1 MGGDDRHSAR
11 WTEVHSQRGTT
22 RRRVV
27 PDRLSQ
33 RSHSAGKLDSLR
45 TVSARNVQETRRGAV
60 RDHVALAGPPS
71 LRALPS
77 AHDP

>member
-1 MGGDDRHSAR
+1 MPGICFF
-11 WTEVHSQRGTT
+11 TT
-22 RRRVV
+22 GAHALTDLAQAVFAVERF
-27 PDRLSQ
+27 PRLSLFGFI
-33 RSHSAGKLDSLR
+33 RALD
-45 TVSARNVQETRRGAV
+45 ETRRGAV